1 MPWKES
7 SLVDQRQAF
16 VNEVL
21 EGTRPFRCLCQ
32 EYGISRTT
40 GYKWFGRYEEDG
52 PWGLLDRSRRP
63 HRSPGRLG
71 ERVVCD
77 LIRFKL
83 AHATWGPKKIRELY
97 VKKHGD
103 GPSLSSINRVLR
115 QVGLVKKRRK
125 RRGVAGG
132 RLVSQIAIKE
142 PNDVWTMDFKGWW
155 YSRDHRRVEPF
166 TVRDAFSR
174 YVLASRVLPDGKTE
188 TIQQALKEVFKEYG
202 LPRCMRSDNG
212 SPFGSPS
219 AVLGISR
226 LSAWLISLGIQIHLI
241 RPGHPQDNGGHERM
255 HRDLK
260 EEVQVRFMGN
270 WEDYQAELDLWRTTF
285 NTQRPHEQLDMKTPS
300 EVYRKSSRPYHGT
313 PQEMEYPKA
322 YRTRAVNTN
331 GAISLFNQRYYLTSA
346 LRGHRVGLKVLDAT
360 SLGVYYSQVH
370 LGKIDLNTCAFQPT
384 TTNEN
389 TAKETGAS

>member
-1 MPWKES
+1 MEE
-7 SLVDQRQAF
+7 RQAF
-16 VNEVL
+16 MNEVL
-21 EGTRPFRCLCQ
+21 EGQKPFRALCQ

-40 GYKWFGRYEEDG
+40 GYKWFGRYRQDG
-52 PWGLLDRSRRP
+52 SWGLLDRSRRP
-63 HRSPGRLG
+63 HCSPGRLEEG
-71 ERVVCD
+71 MVCE

-83 AHATWGPKKIRELY
+83 AHPTWGPKKIRELY

-125 RRGVAGG
+125 RRRVAGG
-132 RLVSQIAIKE
+132 RLVSQIAIKG

-174 YVLASRVLPDGKTE
+174 YVLASRVLTDGKSE
-188 TIQQALKEVFKEYG
+188 TIQQALKEVFEEYG
-202 LPRCMRSDNG
+202 LPRCMQSDNG
-212 SPFGSPS
+212 SPFGAPS

-226 LSAWLISLGIQIHLI
+226 LSAWLISLGIQIHFI

-260 EEVQVRFMGN
+260 EEVQVRFTGD

-300 EVYRKSSRPYHGT
+300 EVYRKSSRAYHGT
-313 PQEMEYPKA
+313 PQEIEYPKA
-322 YRTRAVNTN
+322 YRTRAVN
-331 GAISLFNQRYYLTSA
+331 AIGTIKLFNQGYFLTKV
-346 LRGHRVGLKVLDAT
+346 LRGCRVGLKVLDAT
-360 SLGVYYSQVH
+360 SFAVYYSQVL
-370 LGKIDLNTCAFQPT
+370 LGRIDLSTLAFQPST
-384 TTNEN
+384 INEDMG
-389 TAKETGAS
+389 KGMSAS